1 MQLRVNVFY
10 ITQGN
15 RSPEK
20 LFVEGSRERRVELMP
35 VEQSYAED
43 PTRKVEVW

>member
-15 RSPEK
+15 RSPKK

-43 PTRKVEVW
+43 PTRKVEV